1 MQEEQAEMGME
12 LYDKAEITLEMA
24 AAAVVVIMVVVQEVA
39 IMVAV
44 EDLHTLQVCLMGQ
57 LLLVALLC
65 LIQVVEQ

>member
-1 MQEEQAEMGME
+1 M
-12 LYDKAEITLEMA
+12 
-24 AAAVVVIMVVVQEVA
+24 VVIMVVVQEVA